1 MARLFCVVLLLA
13 NGINCYCYLLDL
25 PSKTFLTINMKKM
38 FFHITAHL
46 WCTRKSFRS
55 LWCLSIAL
63 LQSFEMI
70 FFYVLPPWS
79 AILDVFLGTS
89 QDLFIVEKSD
99 NFHILDLLSWV
110 DSIPIHAVCV
120 FYSFSTKQIQS
131 TGTKLFHHELTWI
144 SYFLK

>member
-55 LWCLSIAL
+55 LWCSSIAP

-70 FFYVLPPWS
+70 FFFMF
-79 AILDVFLGTS
+79 FL
-89 QDLFIVEKSD
+89 
-99 NFHILDLLSWV
+99 LDLLFWMFSFALHLICLLWKNLIT
-110 DSIPIHAVCV
+110 SISLICYLGWIL
-120 FYSFSTKQIQS
+120 FQS
-131 TGTKLFHHELTWI
+131 TQ
-144 SYFLK
+144 SVYFTPFPPNRSKALEQNYFIMN